1 MQFFEKIQTVS
12 SCTNIKINFFSNDNK
27 DMIGHAYNRY
37 LNWALSIIGNKDMD
51 KTYRSYRRYL
61 RGQIEAKQKLYV
73 ISFHKGDFFIKQHS
87 LFPKFLIVKKTTC
100 ADWSGMGLPRKIYL
114 STGTNFVA
122 LQFEFLLGRSTI
134 SSIVRE
140 MCQILWETLQ
150 PQEMPESN
158 PNQWT
163 EIANKFYLKTNFPN
177 CIGAVDGKYI
187 RCINPNN
194 SGSIYFNYK
203 KYFSIV
209 LMAVVDAEYIFTAID
224 VDAYGREA
232 DSTVFKECPFGK
244 KLYSEQLNLPAPTCL
259 PNTNTCPQPYVI
271 IGDGAFGLHKNLL
284 RPYAERGL
292 TEKQKI
298 FDYRLSRARR
308 YVECTFGTETGIN
321 LKTLSNDMEVFQNRN
336 SNRNLGASQQ
346 GIDVRDYIHNFR
358 F

>member
-1 MQFFEKIQTVS
+1 M
-12 SCTNIKINFFSNDNK
+12 
-27 DMIGHAYNRY
+27 
-37 LNWALSIIGNKDMD
+37 
-51 KTYRSYRRYL
+51 
-61 RGQIEAKQKLYV
+61 
-73 ISFHKGDFFIKQHS
+73 
-87 LFPKFLIVKKTTC
+87 
-100 ADWSGMGLPRKIYL
+100 

-122 LQFEFLLGRSTI
+122 PQFEFLLGRSTI

-140 MCQILWETLQ
+140 TCQILWETLQ
-150 PQEMPESN
+150 PQEMPEPN

-177 CIGAVDGKYI
+177 CIGAVDGKHI

-209 LMAVVDAEYIFTAID
+209 LMAVVDSKYIFTAID
-224 VDAYGREA
+224 VGAYGREA
-232 DSTVFKECPFGK
+232 DSMVFKECPFGK
-244 KLYSEQLNLPAPTCL
+244 KLYSEKLNLPAPTCL

-292 TEKQKI
+292 TEKRKI
-298 FDYRLSRARR
+298 FNYRLSRARR
-308 YVECTFGTETGIN
+308 YVECTFGILANKWRVLHSAMLVAPDFADDVVKACCILHNYVRRRDGYRFED
-321 LKTLSNDMEVFQNRN
+321 TLSNDMEVFKNRN

-346 GIDVRDYIHNFR
+346 GIDVRDYFAEYFINSGSVPFQYR
-358 F
+358 FI